1 MQIARILRTLVL
13 IELLCAA
20 GIAAWLGTDAGWS
33 WAAAVPAGLAAPL
46 LAHAGVVGLNFGIA
60 SLAGSPTP
68 EDRRLGLAGSAST
81 YLRETADSIR
91 TFQFALPWRHPAPLA
106 GGGSPSPEV
115 PVLLLHG
122 YFCNRQIWRPFAAWL
137 AERGHA
143 VEAVDL
149 DPAFC
154 SIDDYVPQV
163 SEAVRRLRERTGAH
177 RVALVGH
184 SMGGLVARAWI
195 RSTGGDLAARVVTIG
210 TPHRGTFHARFGL
223 GASTRQMRVD
233 SAWLQALD
241 ASEDAE
247 LRSRFTVLL
256 SHHDNIVAPQSI
268 QTLAGARTVEF
279 SGIGHLSLAYDRR
292 VWAAVE
298 EALAWAD

>member
-1 MQIARILRTLVL
+1 MQIARILRILVL
-13 IELLCAA
+13 LELLCAA
-20 GIAAWLGTDAGWS
+20 GLATWLGADAGWS

-46 LAHAGVVGLNFGIA
+46 LVHAGVVGLNFGVA

-68 EDRRLGLAGSAST
+68 EAQRLSLAGAAST
-81 YLRETADSIR
+81 YFREVADSIR

-106 GGGSPSPEV
+106 GAGPSSSEV
-115 PVLLLHG
+115 PVLLVHG

-143 VEAVDL
+143 VEALDL

-154 SIDDYVPQV
+154 SIDDYVPQL

-177 RVALVGH
+177 RVALIGH

-210 TPHRGTFHARFGL
+210 TPHRGTFHARLGL
-223 GASTRQMRVD
+223 GEGTRQMRMD

-268 QTLAGARTVEF
+268 QTLAGARTIEF

-292 VWAAVE
+292 VWAAVD